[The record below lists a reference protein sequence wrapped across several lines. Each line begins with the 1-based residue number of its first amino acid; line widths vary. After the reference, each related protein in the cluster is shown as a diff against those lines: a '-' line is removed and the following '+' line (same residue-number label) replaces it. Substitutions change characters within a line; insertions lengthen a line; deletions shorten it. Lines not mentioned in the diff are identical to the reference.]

1 MKFSASQIA
10 SMIGA
15 SLEGDGNVEI
25 YTVTDIESGKKGGIT
40 FLANPKYTPFIYS
53 TEASAVIVSN
63 DFVPEKPVQSTL
75 LKVSDPYSAFV
86 SLLEAAQAIQQSS
99 LSGIHAQSMVDP
111 DAEIGEDVYI
121 GAFAYVSAGAKISKG
136 CKIHPFAF
144 VGKNVSVG
152 DYSILNPHVCLYDNT
167 QIGKNCI
174 LHTGAKVG
182 TDGFGFAPQEDGSLK
197 KIPHLGNVVLED
209 EVEVGANT
217 TIDRGTMGATRI
229 KKGTKLDNLVQ
240 IAHNVEVGSYTVIAA
255 QTGVAGSTKL
265 GKNVMIGGQVGIVGH
280 LNIAD
285 YTKIDAQ
292 SGVNKSI
299 KKEGQAFRG
308 SPIQLHRDQLKSEL
322 MFRKLVSMQNR
333 IEELEKKLSDLNQ
346 GN

>member
-1 MKFSASQIA
+1 
-10 SMIGA
+10 
-15 SLEGDGNVEI
+15 
-25 YTVTDIESGKKGGIT
+25 
-40 FLANPKYTPFIYS
+40 
-53 TEASAVIVSN
+53 
-63 DFVPEKPVQSTL
+63 
-75 LKVSDPYSAFV
+75 
-86 SLLEAAQAIQQSS
+86 
-99 LSGIHAQSMVDP
+99 MVDP

-121 GAFAYVSAGAKISKG
+121 GAYAYISAGAKISKG

-144 VGKNVSVG
+144 VGKNVSIG

-333 IEELEKKLSDLNQ
+333 IEEMENKLSDLTQ